1 MILLTKKETFIMN
14 RDDIFKIKRDEI
26 LIIAN
31 RYGAKKVRIFG
42 SMLRDEIKEK
52 GDIDFLVEM
61 EKGRSLFDIISIKQ
75 DLEDLLGCAVD
86 VVTDSALS
94 PYIKDEILGQA
105 VNL

>member
-1 MILLTKKETFIMN
+1 MN
-14 RDDIFKIKRDEI
+14 RNDILKIKRDEI
-26 LIIAN
+26 LNIAN
-31 RYGAKKVRIFG
+31 RHGAKKVSLFG
-42 SMLRDEIKEK
+42 SVLRDEIKEK
-52 GDIDFLVEM
+52 SDVDLLVEM

-75 DLEDLLGCAVD
+75 DLEDLLGCTVD